1 MGPLNTFEYSMDVC
15 SEEGYR
21 NEIWQNNSRLSW
33 YGSDDFDESRLP
45 SAFSEMGLTEES
57 DEGRLSRALQSWM
70 PDYVINSIEPME
82 KPPYE
87 PVFTGKLGR
96 DRDKIARVSFD
107 NTKRVPSA
115 VRRSKSEKRTRLSNA
130 QQGNKL
136 KRAKTNTFKLKRSFT
151 EIRKNDKPI
160 SRKDFDNGRLVR
172 TSSDESISTHYSSL
186 FELSSLE
193 AKSDIS
199 SGSHKSRKRGKQRK
213 EVKDQKSPQPVAS
226 RWVEL
231 ASKKSLGAF
240 DKFMRGQNVL
250 QIETFATYSGEFES
264 EAFEMMD
271 PDERRMVFN
280 SAKRTGIRLNKE
292 LKKSGSITNI
302 NEQVHL
308 PKKRKKMR
316 TLSAGH
322 KPLSKGINLEE
333 IKQRIEKERMAAA
346 RLKQESRSSRRRRS
360 RVASSSARSEVSSN
374 VSGIHTPSIRSLSPS
389 TIPDSKQETVWKG
402 DKEILEMDLRRGLT
416 TRVKKR
422 IKTTTSALERVT
434 GYGENNKFQRRVGR
448 CRDFPQLIDDDYG
461 FKPKIVQR
469 MRISPFLSSVIRQD
483 IQVRMGRPRY
493 HEISVKDLEWW
504 NRGQKLNR
512 AHRNLKVFNWL
523 HSLKEDEFEHLLDVE
538 ILDTPPESRDD
549 IVEMH
554 VEAADEPDLK
564 PLYMTD
570 FK

>member
-21 NEIWQNNSRLSW
+21 NELWQNNSRLSW
-33 YGSDDFDESRLP
+33 YCSEDFDETRLQ
-45 SAFSEMGLTEES
+45 SAFSEMGLTEET

-96 DRDKIARVSFD
+96 DRDKISRINFD
-107 NTKRVPSA
+107 KGKRVPSA
-115 VRRSKSEKRTRLSNA
+115 VRRSKSERKSKSSYVQHPDTHLR
-130 QQGNKL
+130 
-136 KRAKTNTFKLKRSFT
+136 RAKTNNFNLKRSVT
-151 EIRKNDKPI
+151 EIKINDKPV
-160 SRKDFDNGRLVR
+160 SRRNNGRLVR
-172 TSSDESISTHYSSL
+172 SSSDDSISTHYSSL

-199 SGSHKSRKRGKQRK
+199 SGSSRQRRRVKSKRDN
-213 EVKDQKSPQPVAS
+213 KDQKPQQPS

-231 ASKKSLGAF
+231 ASKKSMGAF

-280 SAKRTGIRLNKE
+280 AAKRTGIRLNKQ

-302 NEQVHL
+302 NEKVDL
-308 PKKRKKMR
+308 PKKEKKLR

-322 KPLSKGINLEE
+322 KPLSRGINLEE
-333 IKQRIEKERMAAA
+333 IKQKMEKERLAAA
-346 RLKQESRSSRRRRS
+346 RAKQESRSGRRKRS
-360 RVASSSARSEVSSN
+360 RMASSSARSEVSSN
-374 VSGIHTPSIRSLSPS
+374 VSGVHTPSLRSLSPS
-389 TIPDSKQETVWKG
+389 TVQDSRQETVWKG

-422 IKTTTSALERVT
+422 IQTTTTALERVT
-434 GYGENNKFQRRVGR
+434 GYGENNKFHPRVGR
-448 CRDFPQLIDDDYG
+448 CQDFPHLIDDDYG

-483 IQVRMGRPRY
+483 IKVRMGRPRY

-523 HSLKEDEFEHLLDVE
+523 HSLREDEFEHLLDVD
-538 ILDTPPESRDD
+538 ILDIPPESRDNV
-549 IVEMH
+549 IEMH

-570 FK
+570 FFK